1 MDLTHINELF
11 RDVAVRSKEDR
22 IAFLDADRW
31 IGYSTADAIIAMMR
45 SLMEKPK
52 KPRMPNVLIVGD
64 SNNGKSTII
73 KRFKKL
79 HGESYVNGDGDLV
92 VPIIVA
98 ESPSPDEK
106 GLYAAILEAFSAPYR
121 ITDPATK
128 LRYQVIH
135 LMRDSHVRIL
145 VLDEIHSLLVGTAM
159 QQRLVMNV
167 LKFLCN
173 ELCIPVVAVG
183 TRDAVRVLHT
193 DPQHASRFDVVKLP
207 EWEMDKEFRRLLQGI
222 EQILPLQL
230 PSNLSDRE
238 KAPLL
243 LSISEGNLGNL
254 RILLNECAKEAIQS
268 GQECIDLEI
277 IKSKSWVRPT
287 RGIRE
292 HML

>member
-1 MDLTHINELF
+1 MDLSHINERF

-22 IAFLDADRW
+22 IAFLDEERW
-31 IGYSTADAIIAMMR
+31 IGYTQADAIIDMMR

-52 KPRMPNVLIVGD
+52 KPRMPNILIVGD
-64 SNNGKSTII
+64 SNNGKSTVIE
-73 KRFKKL
+73 RFKKL
-79 HGESYVNGDGDLV
+79 YGESYVNGEGDAVIPVL
-92 VPIIVA
+92 VA
-98 ESPSPDEK
+98 ESPTPDEK
-106 GLYAAILEAFSAPYR
+106 GLYAAILEEFLTPYR
-121 ITDPATK
+121 TTDSAAK

-135 LMRDSHVRIL
+135 LMRDCHVRIL
-145 VLDEIHSLLVGTAM
+145 IIEELHSLLAGTAM

-173 ELCIPVVAVG
+173 ELCIPVVGVG

-207 EWEMDKEFRRLLQGI
+207 TWEMDKEFRRILQGI
-222 EQILPLQL
+222 EQILPLRF

-254 RILLNECAKEAIQS
+254 RFLLNECAKEAIQS
-268 GQECIDLEI
+268 GQEYIDLEI

-292 HML
+292 VVL